1 MSGLSQHEFS
11 CDFHTRCSKSTSAE
25 LDQLTLISRRTMFCD
40 SRTSIHE
47 ILVDDVEQV
56 IAMFEMMK
64 STSVDHLLVEHAKHG
79 AIALHSIVTLTSN
92 VL

>member
-11 CDFHTRCSKSTSAE
+11 CEFHTRCSKSTSAE

-40 SRTSIHE
+40 SRTLTQE

-56 IAMFEMMK
+56 IAMSEMMK
-64 STSVDHLLVEHAKHG
+64 STSVDHLLVEHVKHST
-79 AIALHSIVTLTSN
+79 IVLYLIVTLTSN

>member
-40 SRTSIHE
+40 SQTSIHE

-64 STSVDHLLVEHAKHG
+64 STSVDHLLVEHAKHVT
-79 AIALHSIVTLTSN
+79 IALCSIVMLTSN